1 MNWKKKLATYTSL
14 AALATLIIHIINK
27 LVYFMATIE
36 NLLGK
41 KEGLY
46 YDWKFGKIFYT
57 KNGSGKPI
65 LLIHDLDACSS
76 EYEWNKIISTL
87 SKTNTV
93 YTLDLLGCG
102 KSDKP
107 HFTYTNFLYVQLITD
122 FIKNVI
128 SEKTDVIV
136 TGNSS
141 SFVLMACHN
150 DHTIIDKILL
160 INPPSISL
168 ISKVPTK
175 RTKLLKLLI
184 NIPFIGTLLFNILHN
199 KQSIEETFMTEYFY
213 NPQFV
218 TEDMIKTY
226 YESSQVSKTQSKF
239 LFASIK
245 GKYTT
250 ANVIECLT
258 HTDNSIFI
266 LVGNGNPVYREYAI
280 QYQTYTPSIEI
291 QTIEK
296 AKYLPQLEVPE
307 KILEQIKILFE
318 L

>member
-1 MNWKKKLATYTSL
+1 
-14 AALATLIIHIINK
+14 
-27 LVYFMATIE
+27 
-36 NLLGK
+36 
-41 KEGLY
+41 
-46 YDWKFGKIFYT
+46 
-57 KNGSGKPI
+57 
-65 LLIHDLDACSS
+65 
-76 EYEWNKIISTL
+76 
-87 SKTNTV
+87 
-93 YTLDLLGCG
+93 
-102 KSDKP
+102 
-107 HFTYTNFLYVQLITD
+107 
-122 FIKNVI
+122 
-128 SEKTDVIV
+128 
-136 TGNSS
+136 
-141 SFVLMACHN
+141 
-150 DHTIIDKILL
+150 
-160 INPPSISL
+160 
-168 ISKVPTK
+168 
-175 RTKLLKLLI
+175 
-184 NIPFIGTLLFNILHN
+184 
-199 KQSIEETFMTEYFY
+199 MTEYFY